1 MKQAIASYVITTKQ
15 MEGRVYESPR
25 IYLPTKLTTDSAFP
39 FGRADMLYVKVIGK
53 RLLVER
59 APIKILRKFGRIN
72 RKAAKERGRKRTA
85 RRSAEV
91 RFRRLS
97 HSAPHFSLWRMTHP
111 YYR

>member
-1 MKQAIASYVITTKQ
+1 MKQAVASYVITTKR

-72 RKAAKERGRKRTA
+72 RKAAKVRRRKKSRKKRGRPVPKA
-85 RRSAEV
+85 
-91 RFRRLS
+91 
-97 HSAPHFSLWRMTHP
+97 
-111 YYR
+111 